1 MSNFLKQKIA
11 DLHKQIDQHQKSYLE
26 LAEENC
32 RLRVQIQQLKTSF
45 ETKEKNR
52 KRKIISSGKS
62 VYCLKKTDTAYG
74 IVYT

>member
-11 DLHKQIDQHQKSYLE
+11 DLRKQIDQHQKSYLE
-26 LAEENC
+26 LAEENV
-32 RLRVQIQQLKTSF
+32 RLRVQIEQLKTTL

-62 VYCLKKTDTAYG
+62 VYCRKTDTAYG

>member
-11 DLHKQIDQHQKSYLE
+11 DLRKQIDQHQKSYLE
-26 LAEENC
+26 LAEENV
-32 RLRVQIQQLKTSF
+32 RLRVQIEQLKTTL

-62 VYCLKKTDTAYG
+62 VYSLKTDTAYG